1 MKKTDRYLKIVEWSE
16 EDGCY
21 VGTSPGLIY
30 GGVHGDDETKVYQE
44 LCQAVAEAVALYE
57 ADHKPLPPPTAG
69 KEYSG
74 RFVLRVGKEL
84 HREVAIR
91 ALRAGQSLNNYCVS
105 ILKNATEEG
114 T

>member
-1 MKKTDRYLKIVEWSE
+1 MRKKDKYLKIVEWSE

-30 GGVHGDDETKVYQE
+30 GGIHGDDEGQVYQE
-44 LCQAVAEAVALYE
+44 LCQAVAEAIELYE
-57 ADHKPLPPPTAG
+57 EDGKPLPPATAG

-74 RFVLRVGKEL
+74 RFVLRIDKDL

-91 ALRAGQSLNNYCVS
+91 AQNAGESLNAYCQRL
-105 ILKNATEEG
+105 LKKAIRQE
-114 T
+114 